1 MVEFEPVIG
10 LEVHAQLN
18 TKSKVFSQDS
28 CAYGGSPNT
37 QVSPVCFGL
46 PGALPV
52 LNEVVLDK
60 AIVAGLAFGCKISLF
75 TKFDRKNYFYPDLP
89 KGYQISQFDKPIA
102 SNGKVRFQIKGETDE
117 RSINLTRIH
126 IEEDAGKLIHS
137 SDPNLNVSYV
147 DLNRAGTPLIE
158 IVSEPEIRSS
168 DEAYYYLLALKSV
181 LRYIQV
187 SDCNM
192 EEGSLRC
199 DANVSIR
206 PKGSS
211 EFRTRIE
218 IKNLNSFKA
227 VKSAIDYEIEWQKD
241 QYSRGLSFHQQTKL
255 WDSTLL
261 KTIPMR
267 SKEMAHDYRYF
278 PDPDLPVIILQEEYI
293 DNLRKTLPELPA
305 EKRVRFEKEMGLP
318 YYDAE
323 VLTAEREIAE
333 YFEDVVKISKDAKK
347 SSNWV
352 KDEVLGI
359 VNKENDSIQNFPIEP
374 KRIGEMIQLINNG
387 EISGKIAKNLF
398 VEMLTSKKSPSE
410 IVKEKN
416 LGVVRDDKAIEA
428 IVDKV
433 ISENSEAIDSYKKG
447 KERALASLIGAV
459 MKESKGKADP
469 AIVNK
474 MILEKVKKLIEGRKD
489 S

>member
-1 MVEFEPVIG
+1 MTEFEPVIG

-18 TKSKVFSQDS
+18 TQSKVFSTSS

-52 LNEVVLDK
+52 LNESALNK

-102 SNGKVRFQIKGETDE
+102 LGGEVHFQIKGENE
-117 RSINLTRIH
+117 SKKINLTRIH

-137 SDPNLNVSYV
+137 ADPNTNVSYV

-168 DEAYYYLLALKSV
+168 DEAYYYLLALKNI
-181 LRYIQV
+181 LRYIRV

-206 PKGSS
+206 PVGSS
-211 EFRTRIE
+211 EFRTRVE

-227 VKSAIDYEIEWQKD
+227 VKSAIDYEIEWQKEE
-241 QYSRGLSFHQQTKL
+241 YLKGNTFSQQTKL

-261 KTIPMR
+261 KTVPMR

-278 PDPDLPVIILQEEYI
+278 PDPDLPVIILQEKYVE
-293 DNLRKTLPELPA
+293 DLRNTLPELPS
-305 EKRVRFEKEMGLP
+305 EKRNRFEKELGLP
-318 YYDAE
+318 FYDSE
-323 VLTAEREIAE
+323 VLTSEREIAE
-333 YFEDVVKISKDAKK
+333 FFEEVVKISNDPKK

-359 VNKENDSIQNFPIEP
+359 LNKENEDIQNFPIEP
-374 KRIGEMIQLINNG
+374 KRLGEMILLINEG
-387 EISGKIAKNLF
+387 KISGKIAKIIF
-398 VEMLTSKKSPSE
+398 EEMLVSKDSPTE
-410 IVKEKN
+410 IMTKKN
-416 LGVVRDDKAIEA
+416 LGVVRDDKAIEL

-433 ISENSEAIDSYKKG
+433 ISENSEAIDSYRKG
-447 KERALASLIGAV
+447 KERALAALVGAV

-469 AIVNK
+469 GIVNK
-474 MILEKVKKLIEGRKD
+474 MILEKAKKIIEAGELP
-489 S
+489 